1 MPVTRPEKNILQ
13 EHKMNE
19 KLSMSLSGAD
29 SASTINPPT
38 KPVGVEI
45 EHVLSVLERYFKD
58 CSYDCGKNYSD
69 GFNVEL
75 LRDKLDATT
84 LLSSLTRIVFDSIR
98 SNKDLS
104 DDKKLELG
112 LLFQSIEKQLSI
124 LRISDKNV
132 ACTDVLC
139 KIIGYCMKNYDT
151 YKNPIYDRQQQI

>member
-1 MPVTRPEKNILQ
+1 
-13 EHKMNE
+13 
-19 KLSMSLSGAD
+19 
-29 SASTINPPT
+29 
-38 KPVGVEI
+38 
-45 EHVLSVLERYFKD
+45 
-58 CSYDCGKNYSD
+58 
-69 GFNVEL
+69 
-75 LRDKLDATT
+75 
-84 LLSSLTRIVFDSIR
+84 VFDSIR